1 MIYKIIVSPDAVKSL
16 KSLPQNIKKRIDAK
30 ISALAKNPRPADAKV
45 LHGQHGLLR
54 VRVGDYRIIYKIKD
68 DRLLVLIVKIG
79 PRKDIYRP

>member
-1 MIYKIIVSPDAVKSL
+1 MIYQIIVSPVAAKSL
-16 KSLPQNIKKRIDAK
+16 KSLPRDMKKRIDAK
-30 ISALAKNPRPADAKV
+30 LFALAKKPRPPDAKI

-79 PRKDIYRP
+79 HRKDIYRP